1 MDTNKKIRE
10 YISAFA
16 DGELPDADLELA
28 LAALHEADGR
38 EAWDLYHRIGD
49 SLRNEPAELSPGFAL
64 RLADRLAAEP
74 MPLRSG
80 AVPQASAANALAAI
94 APVVVAGAEPLD
106 GSKLAGQGVA
116 SHKSA
121 AAGAVAGAA
130 AGAAAGTDLAP
141 AAVKRL

>member
-28 LAALHEADGR
+28 LAALRDADGQQT
-38 EAWDLYHRIGD
+38 WDLYHQIGD
-49 SLRNEPAELSPGFAL
+49 ALRGEPVGAELSPGFAL

-74 MPLRSG
+74 PPLRRG
-80 AVPQASAANALAAI
+80 AGRTATPADELAAI
-94 APVVVAGAEPLD
+94 APAVVAGAESLN
-106 GSKLAGQGVA
+106 GSARSGQGVA
-116 SHKSA
+116 SHEGPA
-121 AAGAVAGAA
+121 AEP
-130 AGAAAGTDLAP
+130 AP